1 MEIRTVY
8 TKERLLAFN
17 RVVAGTKKW
26 FWIVLSVCTAVVL
39 ACFGLLWAMHA
50 VDSRILLCLAL
61 VLFMDALSPFCAFV
75 LPRLMVSKA
84 KNLNLEILYTFTQ
97 EGIQTQA
104 KNDLIEESVTVRY
117 PFITR
122 VLKKG
127 TELYLFFSRQQGYV
141 VDLSSLDRDQL
152 EALKALLQSQI
163 PAKSFRWD

>member
-17 RVVAGTKKW
+17 RVAAGYKPW
-26 FWIVLSVCTAVVL
+26 FWIVLVVCNVVVL
-39 ACFGLLWAMHA
+39 ACFGFLWAMHA
-50 VDSRILLCLAL
+50 VDSRIWLCVAL
-61 VLFMDALSPFCAFV
+61 VLFMDVLSLFCAFV

-84 KNLNLEILYTFTQ
+84 KNLNLEILYTFTPD
-97 EGIQTQA
+97 GIQTQA

-117 PFITR
+117 PFITK

-152 EALKALLQSQI
+152 EALRMLLQSKI
-163 PAKSFRWD
+163 TVKHFDWL